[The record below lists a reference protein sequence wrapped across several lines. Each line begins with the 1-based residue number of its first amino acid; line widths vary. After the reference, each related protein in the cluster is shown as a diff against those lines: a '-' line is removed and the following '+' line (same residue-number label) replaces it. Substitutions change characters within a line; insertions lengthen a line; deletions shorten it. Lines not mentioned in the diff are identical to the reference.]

1 MPRPNPR
8 SSAAHIGDSRHGTI
22 YVVRT
27 LHGSLAVTPVF
38 AGLRSVASYHLC
50 TPDIFHELDVDAEN
64 PMKLLRLITTAAL
77 LFSVGYLLDCK
88 HAGGCRKKHGEEQL
102 DDALDNTFPAS
113 DPTAT
118 QDFSIPAN
126 RM

>member
-1 MPRPNPR
+1 MPSPQSATKR
-8 SSAAHIGDSRHGTI
+8 SSHQWFTSRHNLCSPDPTQFVGCCACV
-22 YVVRT
+22 YRPAQRSLVSA
-27 LHGSLAVTPVF
+27 LH
-38 AGLRSVASYHLC
+38 
-50 TPDIFHELDVDAEN
+50 PDIFHGLDVDAEN
-64 PMKLLRLITTAAL
+64 AMKLLRLITTAAV
-77 LFSVGYLLDCK
+77 LFSVGYLLDCR